1 MHAPLVVLGGG
12 PGGYAAA
19 FSAADRGIEVAIVE
33 DQGKLGGE
41 CLLRGC
47 IPSKALLHVAK
58 VIAESSQIE
67 EWGVKLP
74 APEIDVDA
82 MRERK
87 EKLIKTLSGGLSQL
101 AKRRKVKV
109 IAARGELLDN
119 KTLQLSGGDPATY
132 EEDQLSFENLILAT
146 GSHPV
151 VPGPLAVESSRV
163 MTSAG
168 ALDLPDVPETLLVI
182 GGGYIGLEMAT
193 VYARLG
199 SQVSIV
205 EMTDELLPGVDRD
218 LVKPLAKQLD
228 VLCDGRIFLQTQV
241 TSLADQGEQVEV
253 QFEGAKSGSENYSRV
268 LVAVGRRPNSANL
281 GLAKTNVVVNERGFV
296 EVDGQ
301 RRTAE
306 PNIFAIGDLAGEPM
320 LAHKAAHEGKVA
332 AEVILGE
339 AAEFDKMAIPAVVFT
354 DPEIAT
360 AGLSEAEAKR
370 DGVPYEVAL
379 FPWAASGRA
388 QAVGATAGLTKL
400 LVDPEG
406 GQILGGGLV
415 GSGAGELIA
424 EVVLAIESGSTTYDL
439 AESIHPHPTLSE
451 TIAFASE
458 VQLGTATE
466 IYKPKRQRAP
476 R

>member
-132 EEDQLSFENLILAT
+132 EEDQLSFDNLILAT

-218 LVKPLAKQLD
+218 LVKPLAKHLD

-253 QFEGAKSGSENYSRV
+253 QFEGTKSGSENYSRV

-281 GLAKTNVVVNERGFV
+281 GLAKTNVVVDERGFV
-296 EVDGQ
+296 VVDGQ

-339 AAEFDKMAIPAVVFT
+339 TAEFDKMAIPAVVFT

-400 LVDPEG
+400 LVDSEG

-466 IYKPKRQRAP
+466 IYKPKRQRAS